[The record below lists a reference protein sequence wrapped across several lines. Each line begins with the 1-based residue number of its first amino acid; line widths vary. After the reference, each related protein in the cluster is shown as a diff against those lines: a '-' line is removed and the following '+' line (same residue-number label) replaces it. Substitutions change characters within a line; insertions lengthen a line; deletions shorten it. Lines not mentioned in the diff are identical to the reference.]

1 MGNAIPEGPT
11 AYVLTREQSHYL
23 IWNPCSGHCYGQFD
37 TFCPLKSVGC
47 LIGPD
52 NIWFNIQ
59 QYDSPLRMNFV
70 VTKPKLWKSFFSRR
84 LPYPGLS
91 SVQPEEL
98 IYQRTDKVAAAELQD
113 RIEKILKEKI
123 MDWRPRHL
131 TRWNRYCTSTLRH
144 FLPLLERNHGEDVE
158 DDHRAELLKQL
169 GDYRF
174 SGFPL
179 HMPYSEVKPLIE
191 AVYST
196 GVHNT
201 DAPNVEFALAVYIH
215 PYPKNVLSV
224 WIYVASLIRNR

>member
-1 MGNAIPEGPT
+1 M
-11 AYVLTREQSHYL
+11 
-23 IWNPCSGHCYGQFD
+23 
-37 TFCPLKSVGC
+37 
-47 LIGPD
+47 
-52 NIWFNIQ
+52 
-59 QYDSPLRMNFV
+59 
-70 VTKPKLWKSFFSRR
+70 
-84 LPYPGLS
+84 
-91 SVQPEEL
+91 
-98 IYQRTDKVAAAELQD
+98 
-113 RIEKILKEKI
+113 LKEKI

-131 TRWNRYCTSTLRH
+131 TRWNRHCTSTLRH
-144 FLPLLERNHGEDVE
+144 FLPLLERSQGEDVE
-158 DDHRAELLKQL
+158 DEHRAELQKQL

-201 DAPNVEFALAVYIH
+201 DVPNVEFALAVYIH